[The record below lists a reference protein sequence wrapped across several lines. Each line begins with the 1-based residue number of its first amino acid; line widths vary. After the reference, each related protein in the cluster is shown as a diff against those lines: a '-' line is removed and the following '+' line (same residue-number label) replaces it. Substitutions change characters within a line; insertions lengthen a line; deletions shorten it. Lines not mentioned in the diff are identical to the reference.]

1 MLHQIIKWENI
12 LNTTG
17 ATSGSGTAY
26 SPTGP
31 EITYGFSRVH
41 VAQSLVFCVV
51 LCLFRIMMS
60 DYPFR
65 RLSQY
70 FKKKKEDVYDRNK

>member
-26 SPTGP
+26 SPTEP

-41 VAQSLVFCVV
+41 ITHLFFFKV
-51 LCLFRIMMS
+51 LGDTSKGVIRHHNS
-60 DYPFR
+60 
-65 RLSQY
+65 
-70 FKKKKEDVYDRNK
+70 KKT